1 MIEIDRTFQED
12 GENKQRHEAEKYRQ
26 HFECPYAQCS
36 CDGRPLATQVL
47 RFKAQI
53 PGPLGVALGVASHG
67 NARSSKN
74 FCNNMRKRFAGIAV
88 GIR

>member
-1 MIEIDRTFQED
+1 MIELDRTFQED
-12 GENKQRHEAEKYRQ
+12 GENKQRQDAEKYRQ

-53 PGPLGVALGVASHG
+53 PEPLGDASHG
-67 NARSSKN
+67 NARSSGN
-74 FCNNMRKRFAGIAV
+74 FCYDMRKRFAGIAV